1 MITIEPQDV
10 FEGKVTEVEAFGKKW
25 KVIETINETAP
36 NKYRIA
42 IAQVGHGYIV
52 VSVSSTRAFL
62 QSNGLFIPG
71 EMNGIKTYYAHP
83 NTKHS
88 RDSMFVYQ
96 LIYFTTSG
104 SMIWNV
110 GCDGIDYKTERN
122 GITIELIETSIIMFW
137 NDNGGHEEI
146 NADNIDELREAV
158 EKSQTTP
165 VNDGYEAIDRFLL
178 GNFT

>member
-25 KVIETINETAP
+25 KVIETIDETTP

-62 QSNGLFIPG
+62 QSNDLFIPG
-71 EMNGIKTYYAHP
+71 EMNGIETYYAHA
-83 NTKHS
+83 NTKQS
-88 RDSMFVYQ
+88 RYSMFVYA
-96 LIYFTTSG
+96 LINFTNSG
-104 SMIWNV
+104 SLTWQV
-110 GCDGIDYKTERN
+110 GSDGNDFVTERN
-122 GITIELIETSIIMFW
+122 GISIELIGSALIIFW
-137 NDNGGHEEI
+137 SDNSGYEEI
-146 NADNIDELREAV
+146 NADNIDQLREAI

-165 VNDGYEAIDRFLL
+165 VNDVYEAIDRFLQ